1 MSLSDRSLGWLRSL
15 DRKAATADNWDR
27 DGRPHPHWDD
37 PTGAPV
43 PANLRGD
50 LVESALAL
58 GLMALRTPAW
68 TDRYSSIADHL
79 IERHLRWWGAADWL
93 TQLGHDAGPGTDPD
107 PEWDRRQAQRQG
119 GADADGPGWA
129 ANGVEPW
136 GLQLD
141 PVLAD
146 GNLSYKAS
154 LLLLLGIRA
163 TINPDGRWN
172 RPFRVFGDSGED
184 RTWTH
189 AELAAHVAE
198 QWAAHPDGPHSE
210 NTKVW
215 PEHLAM
221 AGLGLLLAD
230 RHHGTDH
237 HGRVAQPWWER
248 ARRDDF
254 GLDRPELPDT
264 VTRYRDPHLGLVV
277 DGPVTDALATACWLA
292 PAAPE
297 DARRIFDAAVARA
310 RLSDGI
316 DAGPEAARRAGFALL
331 LAKEWGLGELAS
343 ALWRAIE
350 ARCEPVADPASGTFH
365 WALGLDEDSPRGRP
379 NAVLAAAEACG
390 NGLWSRLAGPP
401 PQPCPQIV
409 DVDFPRLAVTRAE
422 WANGCLVLRLVALEE
437 QRTVFSSFRIIGAEP
452 RIWCMY
458 GLDGAS
464 TDVTSREVI
473 VRVPLRSGELEF
485 TPGSY

>member
-37 PTGAPV
+37 RTGAPV

-50 LVESALAL
+50 LVESALGL

-93 TQLGHDAGPGTDPD
+93 TQLGHDPD
-107 PEWDRRQAQRQG
+107 RGHYPDVLQG
-119 GADADGPGWA
+119 LVPAERWGGYDAPGWA
-129 ANGVEPW
+129 ANGTEPW

-172 RPFRVFGDSGED
+172 RAFRVFGDSGED

-248 ARRDDF
+248 ARSDDF
-254 GLDRPELPDT
+254 GLDQAEVPGT
-264 VTRYRDPHLGLVV
+264 VTRYRDPQLGLVV
-277 DGPVTDALATACWLA
+277 HGPVSDALATACWLA
-292 PAAPE
+292 PVAAE

-316 DAGPEAARRAGFALL
+316 DAGPEAARQAGFALL

-350 ARCEPVADPASGTFH
+350 QRCEPVTDPTSGRFH